1 MIFSLSAKNRII
13 ALILNT
19 KLNFS
24 VVIPKVIQN
33 VIILL
38 DIHNDNSF
46 HCNVIRA
53 TDNCLFNGEILVNL
67 PFKKISQSVIYL
79 NYLSTTHTHIHT
91 HTIFIASHKYTV
103 L

>member
-1 MIFSLSAKNRII
+1 MIFSLSAKNRIT

-46 HCNVIRA
+46 HCNVIGA
-53 TDNCLFNGEILVNL
+53 TENCLFNGEILVNL
-67 PFKKISQSVIYL
+67 PFKKYL
-79 NYLSTTHTHIHT
+79 NL
-91 HTIFIASHKYTV
+91 
-103 L
+103 